1 MLSLS
6 KQLLVLS
13 LVSFAVLYCYT
24 TFQSSVSSDVQDAT
38 ASPAASSATSFAGLA
53 GLAISVFLSMTQS
66 LNWTVRM
73 ASEIES
79 QMVAVERVCNYA
91 NTVQE
96 KPHYKHADPPAIGKG
111 SSDSVGSNT
120 LTISDSEG
128 EDVTNALH
136 DPSSNFPLSNRAV
149 ALQANAW
156 SSRGEVNFDRVTL
169 QYRGDTPA
177 VLHNLSFVVN
187 PGEKVGIVGRTGAGK
202 SSLLVA
208 LLRLVE
214 LTSGHIFIDGRD
226 ISQLGLHTLRSRIA
240 VICQEPVLFA
250 GSLRDNLDPFE
261 EHPVDV
267 LLRSLAS
274 CGLQH
279 LSLQTTLTENGSNFS
294 VGERQLVCVAR
305 AIVNQQV
312 RLVIMDEATASVDLE
327 TDSALQ
333 RTLRQ
338 CFREATVLIIAHR
351 LHSIMDCDRVL
362 VLDKG
367 QVVEFDAPQAL
378 LSKGEGQ
385 SFFARLVKQY
395 EQQEHDDQ

>member
-1 MLSLS
+1 LLSLS

-177 VLHNLSFVVN
+177 VFVN
-187 PGEKVGIVGRTGAGK
+187 
-202 SSLLVA
+202 
-208 LLRLVE
+208 
-214 LTSGHIFIDGRD
+214 
-226 ISQLGLHTLRSRIA
+226 
-240 VICQEPVLFA
+240 
-250 GSLRDNLDPFE
+250 
-261 EHPVDV
+261 
-267 LLRSLAS
+267 
-274 CGLQH
+274 
-279 LSLQTTLTENGSNFS
+279 
-294 VGERQLVCVAR
+294 
-305 AIVNQQV
+305 
-312 RLVIMDEATASVDLE
+312 
-327 TDSALQ
+327 
-333 RTLRQ
+333 
-338 CFREATVLIIAHR
+338 
-351 LHSIMDCDRVL
+351 
-362 VLDKG
+362 
-367 QVVEFDAPQAL
+367 
-378 LSKGEGQ
+378 
-385 SFFARLVKQY
+385 
-395 EQQEHDDQ
+395 